1 MNYEVGGY
9 QFVNFNNLSKI
20 SRAIL
25 QVSKENMGLL
35 VFDECAL
42 CGYSLIESKI
52 EEICQYDIEMALNKI
67 SMLAK
72 QKKMFI
78 AVASSGEVCYEK
90 RKGIFYE

>member
-52 EEICQYDIEMALNKI
+52 EEICQYDIEMALNK
-67 SMLAK
+67 
-72 QKKMFI
+72 MFI